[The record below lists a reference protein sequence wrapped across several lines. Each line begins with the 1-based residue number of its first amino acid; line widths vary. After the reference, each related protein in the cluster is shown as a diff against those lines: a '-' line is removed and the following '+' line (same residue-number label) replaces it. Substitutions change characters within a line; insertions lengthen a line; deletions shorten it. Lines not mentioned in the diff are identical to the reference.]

1 MAVEV
6 HIYPSLCNQLG
17 TEYKIDKEAEFYKII
32 DLNNNEY
39 GISARLKTIAR
50 DNINLEDL
58 LENKSTIALVQ
69 QPDTY
74 GWFTVEDADKL
85 QR

>member
-1 MAVEV
+1 MRATGNRVQ
-6 HIYPSLCNQLG
+6 NR
-17 TEYKIDKEAEFYKII
+17 KNANFYKII
-32 DLNNNEY
+32 DLINDH
-39 GISARLKTIAR
+39 GVSARLKTIAMSN
-50 DNINLEDL
+50 DKLECL

-74 GWFTVEDADKL
+74 GWFTVEDAAEL

>member
-1 MAVEV
+1 M
-6 HIYPSLCNQLG
+6 HIYPSLCEQLG
-17 TEYKIDKEAEFYKII
+17 TEYKIDKKASFYKII

-74 GWFTVEDADKL
+74 GWFTVEDVDKL